1 MEDGS
6 REWQPV
12 QEIVRLTFKSFNE
25 IIRAQGEAI
34 QNLERAMEG
43 KTNKSESTSALAEKV
58 NVTELT
64 HTFEDLSRIID
75 SKSDLQENAVALE
88 RKAGRAEVQAALQLK
103 ADTAEVQRCLDQK
116 ANVEETASIMEAV
129 DARFAALEQRM
140 QALLEDVHHLATHVD
155 DQHRHA
161 ERRHRQ
167 PSRRRA
173 ALSPAGFARNRPGRG
188 VTPDATT
195 RASKSLT
202 LYIRATVAK
211 SAVLAVRAPGGWRA
225 LGPS

>member
-75 SKSDLQENAVALE
+75 SKTDAQENAVALE
-88 RKAGRAEVQAALQLK
+88 RKAGRVLANGFPTGVEV
-103 ADTAEVQRCLDQK
+103 ADAMVHGGPYP
-116 ANVEETASIMEAV
+116 ASTNFGATSVGTLSIR
-129 DARFAALEQRM
+129 RFLRPVSYQNIPD
-140 QALLEDVHHLATHVD
+140 ALL
-155 DQHRHA
+155 
-161 ERRHRQ
+161 
-167 PSRRRA
+167 
-173 ALSPAGFARNRPGRG
+173 PA
-188 VTPDATT
+188 DLQ
-195 RASKSLT
+195 K
-202 LYIRATVAK
+202 
-211 SAVLAVRAPGGWRA
+211 
-225 LGPS
+225 

>member
-43 KTNKSESTSALAEKV
+43 KTNKSESTTALAEKV

-75 SKSDLQENAVALE
+75 SKTDAQENAVALE
-88 RKAGRAEVQAALQLK
+88 RKAGRILANGWPTGVEVAHAMVHGGPFPSTSDARTTSVGSLAIDRYLRPVSYQNLSAALLPQDLK
-103 ADTAEVQRCLDQK
+103 D
-116 ANVEETASIMEAV
+116 EAAGTLPRLV
-129 DARFAALEQRM
+129 DG
-140 QALLEDVHHLATHVD
+140 
-155 DQHRHA
+155 
-161 ERRHRQ
+161 Q
-167 PSRRRA
+167 P
-173 ALSPAGFARNRPGRG
+173 G
-188 VTPDATT
+188 
-195 RASKSLT
+195 
-202 LYIRATVAK
+202 
-211 SAVLAVRAPGGWRA
+211 
-225 LGPS
+225 

>member
-75 SKSDLQENAVALE
+75 SKTDSQENAVALE
-88 RKAGRAEVQAALQLK
+88 RKAGRAEVQAALKLK

-116 ANVEETASIMEAV
+116 ANVEELNEV
-129 DARFAALEQRM
+129 VARLEHELA
-140 QALLEDVHHLATHVD
+140 QAHARLE
-155 DQHRHA
+155 
-161 ERRHRQ
+161 
-167 PSRRRA
+167 
-173 ALSPAGFARNRPGRG
+173 
-188 VTPDATT
+188 
-195 RASKSLT
+195 
-202 LYIRATVAK
+202 AK
-211 SAVLAVRAPGGWRA
+211 SDELVEAKAAAQREAQQA
-225 LGPS
+225 S

>member
-75 SKSDLQENAVALE
+75 SKTDAQENAVALE
-88 RKAGRAEVQAALQLK
+88 RKAVGFLGSSKISACEPSEIS
-103 ADTAEVQRCLDQK
+103 TARQR
-116 ANVEETASIMEAV
+116 
-129 DARFAALEQRM
+129 
-140 QALLEDVHHLATHVD
+140 
-155 DQHRHA
+155 
-161 ERRHRQ
+161 
-167 PSRRRA
+167 
-173 ALSPAGFARNRPGRG
+173 
-188 VTPDATT
+188 
-195 RASKSLT
+195 
-202 LYIRATVAK
+202 
-211 SAVLAVRAPGGWRA
+211 
-225 LGPS
+225 